1 MNAPDRFELFIL
13 PEGVKKVSVEPDTKI
28 PNAATITIQK
38 EDHTLA
44 NILRFQLL
52 KDPRVLFAGYKAPH
66 PLEHLFYLKIQTTP
80 ETTPVAA
87 LSDAINELIGEYGT
101 IRQRFEYDL
110 TRARAEQEARTAGG
124 ADFVDMHT
132 GMDTETADLDF

>member
-13 PEGVKKVSVEPDTKI
+13 PEGVKKVSVEPDNKI

-66 PLEHLFYLKIQTTP
+66 PLEHLFQLKIQTTP

-101 IRQRFEYDL
+101 IRQRFEVS
-110 TRARAEQEARTAGG
+110 T
-124 ADFVDMHT
+124 
-132 GMDTETADLDF
+132 